1 MLTLPGM
8 RRALQ
13 RLLMPLA
20 KFDCAYCRSLGP
32 RPQKE

>member
-1 MLTLPGM
+1 MLTLPGI

-13 RLLMPLA
+13 RLLIPLA
-20 KFDCAYCRSLGP
+20 KFDCAYCHSQVS